1 MKRLLLPSLV
11 MTYLLLYPAL
21 ALAIVNV
28 ETVHVGAPVDGFSA
42 TATASAGGAAGNSDR
57 FRGRADGRLQWHADK
72 HTDFAVFSYDYG
84 SSRGRTDTNRE
95 FAHLRHRFQF
105 APAWT
110 LEGFVQAERDEFARL
125 SFRGLVGT
133 GLRRTLLQKD
143 AEAAV
148 YLGLGMMYEREMLRR
163 DFRTSDQRGES
174 LARANTYLS
183 MQVKL
188 NTQTRFSSTLFY
200 QPSVSDF
207 TDFRLLEEAA
217 LHVRLTDAMAL
228 RLNIEVRHD
237 SRAPQTVKTT
247 DFTYTTGITISF

>member
-1 MKRLLLPSLV
+1 MVCLLFHPV
-11 MTYLLLYPAL
+11 L

-28 ETVHVGAPVDGFSA
+28 DAVHIGAPVDGFSG
-42 TATASAGGAAGNSDR
+42 TASASAGGAAGNSDR

-72 HTDFAVFSYDYG
+72 HTDFAVFSYEYG

-105 APAWT
+105 TPAWT

-125 SFRGLVGT
+125 SFRGLAGA

-143 AEAAV
+143 DQATV
-148 YLGLGMMYEREMLRR
+148 YLGLGMMFEREILRR
-163 DFRTSDQRGES
+163 DFRTNDRRGES
-174 LARANTYLS
+174 LARANNYLS
-183 MQVKL
+183 MQVKI
-188 NTQTRFSSTLFY
+188 NAQTRFSSTLFY

-207 TDFRLLEEAA
+207 SDFRLLEEAA
-217 LHVRLTDAMAL
+217 LHVRLTDDMEL

-237 SRAPQTVKTT
+237 SRPPQTVKTT
-247 DFTYTTGITISF
+247 DFTYTTGITLNF